1 MPRDVY
7 VLQEAMMNTVIGST
21 NDLAS
26 LTDRINTIVFQNY
39 NTKLLTKKQ
48 YGGGLFLLV
57 LKEGCRSRILKASQ
71 PFI

>member
-26 LTDRINTIVFQNY
+26 LIDRINTIEFQNY
-39 NTKLLTKKQ
+39 NTELLTKSNMAGDFF
-48 YGGGLFLLV
+48 YWY
-57 LKEGCRSRILKASQ
+57 LKKVVGAGY
-71 PFI
+71 

>member
-39 NTKLLTKKQ
+39 NTKLLTKNNMAGDFF
-48 YGGGLFLLV
+48 YWY
-57 LKEGCRSRILKASQ
+57 LKKVVEAGY
-71 PFI
+71 